1 MCWNAD
7 VSLKTFIIGSI
18 SALICLYLH
27 EISEVTIMIVFS
39 FTLIQLLEYFA
50 WKYINDKNIIYYLS
64 IIGQIIIFTQLFLL
78 NYFVHNKKY
87 QKGLMMAFFMY
98 IFLYIIFVLPKS
110 KFNMKKGINGHL
122 EWEWLKMPIIFLF
135 LEFLLYSV
143 SSLLNKNYLSL
154 LFILITIFISLYNYY
169 KYNTW
174 GTMWCY
180 FSNVLWFVFILF
192 SFGKKYGYIKSWSL
206 DYY

>member
-1 MCWNAD
+1 
-7 VSLKTFIIGSI
+7 
-18 SALICLYLH
+18 
-27 EISEVTIMIVFS
+27 
-39 FTLIQLLEYFA
+39 
-50 WKYINDKNIIYYLS
+50 
-64 IIGQIIIFTQLFLL
+64 
-78 NYFVHNKKY
+78 
-87 QKGLMMAFFMY
+87 MMAFFMY